1 MRIENSIRI
10 FDIVCIMKIA
20 INTKHGGFD
29 LSEKAVLRYAEL
41 AGINVYKRQI
51 YSSMIEWITIP
62 LKEYKELLDTTGNLS
77 LSAYTLN
84 ISRNDPILIRVIEEL
99 GKECNTAWSA
109 IKVVEIPDDVEWE
122 ISDYDGAETILE
134 VLPRKPRTWS

>member
-1 MRIENSIRI
+1 
-10 FDIVCIMKIA
+10 MKIA

-41 AGINVYKRQI
+41 AKIKVYKRQI
-51 YSSMIEWITIP
+51 YSSTVEWITIP
-62 LKEYKELLDTTGNLS
+62 LKEYKELIDATGSFS

-99 GKECNTAWSA
+99 GKECDTNWSS
-109 IKVVEIPDDVEWE
+109 IKVVEIPDNIEWE
-122 ISDYDGAETILE
+122 INDYDGVEIVVE
-134 VLPRKPRTWS
+134 VLHQKPRVWS